1 MFKYKLILLSTI
13 ILFSCGKTENVKEE
27 IKVEEN
33 IRHNKVISSTDSLI
47 MFADK
52 KINKIKKNHKQQ
64 VIIMDSLQNTIRVE
78 QYTIN
83 NLNKEV
89 KRIKG
94 VDEILQLTK
103 KELGEALSRCKIKEE
118 KLLKLGDSLMVV
130 REKLTNEKVH
140 LINFYTTKIKSLEE
154 TIDLLND
161 KLSLIEEIKVE
172 PKNKKNKKRRKSEK
186 NN

>member
-13 ILFSCGKTENVKEE
+13 ILFSCGKTENVNKE

-33 IRHNKVISSTDSLI
+33 IKHNNVISSTDSLI

-64 VIIMDSLQNTIRVE
+64 VIVMDSLQNTIRTE

-94 VDEILQLTK
+94 VDGILQLTK
-103 KELGEALSRCKIKEE
+103 KELEKALSECKRKGEE
-118 KLLKLGDSLMVV
+118 LVKLSDSLSLVRKKMVDERV
-130 REKLTNEKVH
+130 SLV
-140 LINFYTTKIKSLEE
+140 NFYSNKIKSLEE

-161 KLSLIEEIKVE
+161 KLSLIEETKVE
-172 PKNKKNKKRRKSEK
+172 PKNNKNKKRRKSEK

>member
-13 ILFSCGKTENVKEE
+13 ILFSCGKTENVNKE

-33 IRHNKVISSTDSLI
+33 IKHNKVISSTDSLI

-64 VIIMDSLQNTIRVE
+64 VIVMDSLQNTIRTE

-83 NLNKEV
+83 NLNNEV

-94 VDEILQLTK
+94 VDEMLQLTK
-103 KELGEALSRCKIKEE
+103 KELEKALSECKRKGE
-118 KLLKLGDSLMVV
+118 KLVKLSDSLSLV
-130 REKLTNEKVH
+130 RKKWWMKGYPWLIFIVIKLN
-140 LINFYTTKIKSLEE
+140 L
-154 TIDLLND
+154 
-161 KLSLIEEIKVE
+161 
-172 PKNKKNKKRRKSEK
+172 
-186 NN
+186 